1 MLINC
6 LQSLV
11 KDKAILEVMFK
22 GDEDKRLILEIFRQS
37 ISLHVNFDDTIKK
50 SISVFKKTYLDSPP
64 SILTKEELAEYQAV
78 FIKDL
83 AAILTS
89 KSSWD
94 SGEASKKHEV
104 LCLDVIELFKTISV
118 ENSRSIDEATK
129 EVLYFTLLDTAS
141 EVLSQSTSNPHL
153 ADSLH
158 GVFID
163 AILFIWIITG
173 TRNPVHWERLC
184 STMAGLFHTMETVT
198 QVSNKIMQLTM
209 VVQDK
214 IYFIKTEKKKK
225 TAKRPG
231 MMGGEQSAK
240 HMEPKSPDSVSPP
253 ALPARDEAISKIDW
267 TVDDILFIWR
277 NMLQIFGT
285 VNSVRTASIHVAC
298 LQQLWRV
305 IESIMWSE
313 SKVPYQET
321 LDPDRPDFLCL
332 IDIFGHLL
340 FAACELSD
348 AFVEGRAE
356 AYKILCRMFCRDHIR
371 PLPLKLLSH
380 FYAIIQEGLMHRDS
394 KNAVQDSIIIN
405 SSNIFNLALP
415 GANTLIPYYLGEIR
429 RILAGEGRSDHVKE
443 RAVIILTSLICFS
456 SHLNGAEIPVPGDK
470 KAAAASSGKQEGN
483 IHDFLRIAGASGSGG
498 SRGAGSSVA
507 VVHPFPFSGLLS
519 EVLSIMTDALKW
531 EMMDPQIKV
540 RLIWGV
546 CVSLYEIVFTSSA
559 NMVVVSGLV
568 LLLLKHLSGQSK
580 VVIRA
585 AVHAVTSL
593 AAVADRF
600 SAIDPS
606 ILSTIVE
613 SVSANIVKEVAEHR
627 SNKSYPIDESLVADQ
642 LYCLLEWLLVFGDTV
657 ANDVKLI
664 GKVSE
669 SLESAL
675 TGVIKTDANKTNPRS
690 KRKSERPGTLMT
702 ELPYEEIYSQSINVV
717 DPSTIALPQIREAA
731 ENVIL
736 HLLHFQHN
744 VPGKEGIETLTS
756 FVNHTDDIPEGEE
769 AKSLHFVHNDSVLFS
784 LVEIAKP
791 DGSGRFSRLIMRDS
805 IGKYAWDTDILFDF
819 DEMDP
824 QQALPFQFTEQK
836 PSKDALHL
844 GPSPPPLP
852 PATELDPSLP
862 PAHTNVYNE
871 EVDQLDHLLQYLSHK
886 YTDLL
891 PESGNVLHAPAVCMD
906 SQKTLIEFTE
916 TALVAQ
922 IEEDR
927 LAMNKKQEDDPP
939 CHEWQYPYPAP
950 QEPEGPYH
958 HCRMILS
965 HFGFLSYENFG
976 GLSLLGGDNEK
987 VIRSLNQLDLA
998 NGREMIKVGLI
1009 YLREGQEEQI
1019 EVLRNDSSSRSEMF
1033 AEFVR
1038 AIGWPIDVQTHRAYL
1053 GGLDPKLTTGVTAPY
1068 YATST
1073 YELIYHDLTSMPTT
1087 EEPQQIHKKRHVGND
1102 NVHIVWSEHLRDYNP
1117 KTIVSEFNDAHIV
1130 IYPLPNGLFKVHVFQ
1145 KENVEL
1151 FGPLM
1156 HGMCVSKQLLP
1167 SLVRATCLMANKY
1180 VRYTHEGYVTPFAA
1194 RKRVLNQI
1202 VERHKT
1208 EATYREL
1215 IGSIV
1220 P

>member
-1 MLINC
+1 
-6 LQSLV
+6 
-11 KDKAILEVMFK
+11 
-22 GDEDKRLILEIFRQS
+22 
-37 ISLHVNFDDTIKK
+37 
-50 SISVFKKTYLDSPP
+50 
-64 SILTKEELAEYQAV
+64 
-78 FIKDL
+78 
-83 AAILTS
+83 
-89 KSSWD
+89 
-94 SGEASKKHEV
+94 
-104 LCLDVIELFKTISV
+104 
-118 ENSRSIDEATK
+118 
-129 EVLYFTLLDTAS
+129 
-141 EVLSQSTSNPHL
+141 
-153 ADSLH
+153 
-158 GVFID
+158 
-163 AILFIWIITG
+163 
-173 TRNPVHWERLC
+173 
-184 STMAGLFHTMETVT
+184 MAGLFHTMETVT

-214 IYFIKTEKKKK
+214 IYFIKKETKKK

-240 HMEPKSPDSVSPP
+240 HMEPKSPDSVSAPS
-253 ALPARDEAISKIDW
+253 LPTRDEALAKDW
-267 TVDDILFIWR
+267 SVDEILFIWR

-285 VNSVRTASIHVAC
+285 VNSIRNPTIHVAC
-298 LQQLWRV
+298 LQQIWKV
-305 IESIMWSE
+305 IQSVMWSE
-313 SKVPYQET
+313 SKVPYPET

-332 IDIFGHLL
+332 IDIFGHLM
-340 FAACELSD
+340 FSACELPD

-380 FYAIIQEGLMHRDS
+380 FYGIIQEGLMNRDS
-394 KNAVQDSIIIN
+394 KNTVQDSIIIN
-405 SSNIFNLALP
+405 SSNIFNMALP

-429 RILAGEGRSDHVKE
+429 RILTGEGRSNRVKE
-443 RAVIILTSLICFS
+443 RAVIILTSLICLS

-470 KAAAASSGKQEGN
+470 KSSSSASSSKESN
-483 IHDFLRIAGASGSGG
+483 IHDFLRIAGASS
-498 SRGAGSSVA
+498 GSSGARATATA

-519 EVLSIMTDALKW
+519 EVLSIMTDALKL
-531 EMMDPQIKV
+531 EMMDPEIKV

-546 CVSLYEIVFTSSA
+546 CVSLFEIVFNQSA
-559 NMVVVSGLV
+559 ANLVVSGLV
-568 LLLLKHLSGQSK
+568 LMLLKHLSGQSK
-580 VVIRA
+580 IVIRA
-585 AVHAVTSL
+585 SVHAVTCL
-593 AAVADRF
+593 ASVADKF
-600 SAIDPS
+600 SLIDPS
-606 ILSTIVE
+606 ILSTIIE
-613 SVSANIVKEVAEHR
+613 SVSANIVKEVSEYR

-642 LYCLLEWLLVFGDTV
+642 LYCLLEWMLVVGETT

-675 TGVIKTDANKTNPRS
+675 TGVVKTDSQGRKPGN
-690 KRKSERPGTLMT
+690 KRKSERPGTLLT
-702 ELPYEEIYSQSINVV
+702 EVPFEEIYSQSINVT
-717 DPSTIALPQIREAA
+717 DPTAIALPMIREAA

-756 FVNHTDDIPEGEE
+756 FVCHTDDIAEGED

-784 LVEIAKP
+784 LVEIQKP
-791 DGSGRFSRLIMRDS
+791 DKSGRFSRLIMRDS

-819 DEMDP
+819 DSMQP

-836 PSKDALHL
+836 PPKEHL
-844 GPSPPPLP
+844 VLCPAPPPLP
-852 PATELDPSLP
+852 PATELDPELP
-862 PAHTNVYNE
+862 PAHKNTYNE
-871 EVDQLDHLLQYLSHK
+871 EVDQLDHLLHYLSHN
-886 YTDLL
+886 YQDLL
-891 PESGNVLHAPAVCMD
+891 PESGLALHSPAVCMD
-906 SQKTLIEFTE
+906 SQKQLIEFTE
-916 TALVAQ
+916 AALVAQ
-922 IEEDR
+922 LEEDR
-927 LAMNKKQEDDPP
+927 LAMNKKQEDDPA
-939 CHEWQYPYPAP
+939 CHEWQFPYPSP

-987 VIRSLNQLDLA
+987 VLRSLNQLDLA
-998 NGREMIKVGLI
+998 NGREMVKVGLI

-1033 AEFVR
+1033 GEFVR

-1087 EEPQQIHKKRHVGND
+1087 DDPQQIHKKRHVGND

-1117 KTIVSEFNDAHIV
+1117 RTIVSEFNDAHIV
-1130 IYPLPNGLFKVHVFQ
+1130 IYPLPNGLYKIHVFQ

-1167 SLVRATCLMANKY
+1167 SLVRSTCLMANKY